1 MGKCYSDA
9 VERALEYLYYH
20 EKEHKGQEALELL
33 KQASEAGDGDAT
45 CILARCMCGSQYV
58 WEGHGFPD
66 NNKEAARLLH
76 RSVEQGSALG
86 VLVSLRSGELPEF
99 RERKMPFASLQEA
112 FDIVLEKA
120 KQGDAF
126 SQYTIGNSYF
136 WWDFLRIQ
144 GKGQNS
150 FASHEEFKAY
160 LKQNIEQCE
169 DWFWKAFRGGMYL
182 AGNNLRHY
190 YTNGDEDIILP
201 QPEKAEPINRMGA
214 EYGYPYYEKE
224 YGAELLNNNRA
235 EEGLTWLKKAVDHGE
250 VSANYYIGQAYYNG
264 DGVEENNA
272 LAIQYL
278 EKSLNAS
285 DVSIGSHNILG
296 EIYYQGFG
304 VEPDYAKA
312 FQLLSWAYERGST
325 WGVEYLGRCYFYGRG
340 TQQNYELARQMMEK
354 KESSL
359 RSEGLYI
366 MGCIYGNG
374 LGVQAD
380 APKAVAYLQKAG
392 DFGPAVEELRNYKKT
407 FFGGKWVRRK

>member
-1 MGKCYSDA
+1 MRS
-9 VERALEYLYYH
+9 
-20 EKEHKGQEALELL
+20 
-33 KQASEAGDGDAT
+33 
-45 CILARCMCGSQYV
+45 AR
-58 WEGHGFPD
+58 
-66 NNKEAARLLH
+66 
-76 RSVEQGSALG
+76 
-86 VLVSLRSGELPEF
+86 
-99 RERKMPFASLQEA
+99 
-112 FDIVLEKA
+112 I
-120 KQGDAF
+120 
-126 SQYTIGNSYF
+126 T
-136 WWDFLRIQ
+136 
-144 GKGQNS
+144 
-150 FASHEEFKAY
+150 
-160 LKQNIEQCE
+160 
-169 DWFWKAFRGGMYL
+169 
-182 AGNNLRHY
+182 
-190 YTNGDEDIILP
+190 
-201 QPEKAEPINRMGA
+201 
-214 EYGYPYYEKE
+214 
-224 YGAELLNNNRA
+224 
-235 EEGLTWLKKAVDHGE
+235 
-250 VSANYYIGQAYYNG
+250 NYYIGQAYYNG

-285 DVSIGSHNILG
+285 GVSIGSHNILG

-359 RSEGLYI
+359 RSEELYI
-366 MGCIYGNG
+366 MGYIYGNG

>member
-20 EKEHKGQEALELL
+20 EKERKGQEALELL

-66 NNKEAARLLH
+66 NDKEAARLLH

-99 RERKMPFASLQEA
+99 RERKMPFASIQEA

-144 GKGQNS
+144 GKDQNS
-150 FASHEEFKAY
+150 FSSHEEFKAY

-201 QPEKAEPINRMGA
+201 QPEKAEPLSRIGA

-224 YGAELLNNNRA
+224 YGQELLNQKRGD
-235 EEGLTWLKKAVDHGE
+235 EGMMWLKKALEHGE
-250 VSANYYIGQAYYNG
+250 VSANYYIGQAYYLG
-264 DGVEENNA
+264 KGVEENNT
-272 LAIQYL
+272 LAREYL
-278 EKSLNAS
+278 QKALNAS
-285 DVSIGSHNILG
+285 DGGMGSHNLLG

-325 WGVEYLGRCYFYGRG
+325 WGLNYLGRCYFYGRG
-340 TQQNYELARQMMEK
+340 TQQDYVSARKMLEQMERAPRAEELYM
-354 KESSL
+354 L
-359 RSEGLYI
+359 GY
-366 MGCIYGNG
+366 IYGNG
-374 LGVQAD
+374 LGVEAD
-380 APKAVAYLQKAG
+380 IPKAVAYLQKAG
-392 DFGPAVEELRNYKKT
+392 NYNPAVEELRNYKKT